1 MKVTNKES
9 ADPLAVQ
16 HLSDRRLHSEG
27 REEIVEDFSYSFRAA
42 TFYAL
47 SGPEFGGKSLLLH
60 LLGLLARPASGQL
73 LMEGRSMTGL
83 DLEELSEVRNR
94 NFGFLFAAPFLL
106 PAFNVLENV
115 AMPLFKI
122 TQASA
127 REAKTATEAVLELM
141 GISEMA
147 DVEVGRLRPLEE
159 HLVALARAVVHRPK
173 ILIGENIGAT
183 LEDRVSEQL
192 LSKMRR
198 VCQRLGITVIATIAP
213 GFKWERADV
222 VLEVEHPR
230 IEEVFNR
237 IPHG

>member
-9 ADPLAVQ
+9 EDPLVVQ
-16 HLSDRRLHSEG
+16 HLSDRRIPSEG
-27 REEIVEDFSYSFRAA
+27 REEIVEDFSYNFHAA

-60 LLGLLARPASGQL
+60 LLGLLAKPASGQV
-73 LMEGRSMTGL
+73 LMEGQPVTGL
-83 DLEELSEVRNR
+83 DLEELSEIRNR
-94 NFGFLFAAPFLL
+94 KFGFLFPAPFLL
-106 PAFNVLENV
+106 PSFNVLENV

-127 REAKTATEAVLELM
+127 REAKAATEAVLELV
-141 GISEMA
+141 GISEIA
-147 DVEVGRLRPLEE
+147 DVAVDQLRPVEQ
-159 HLVALARAVVHRPK
+159 HLVALARAVIHHPK
-173 ILIGENIGAT
+173 ILIGENIGAR
-183 LEDRVSEQL
+183 LEDRVGEHL
-192 LSKMRR
+192 LSKMRQ

>member
-9 ADPLAVQ
+9 ADPLTVQ
-16 HLSDRRLHSEG
+16 HLSDRRLYSEG
-27 REEIVEDFSYSFRAA
+27 REEIVKDFSYSFRAA

-60 LLGLLARPASGQL
+60 LLGLLAMPASGQV
-73 LMEGRSMTGL
+73 LMEGQSMTGL
-83 DLEELSEVRNR
+83 DLEKLSEIRNR
-94 NFGFLFAAPFLL
+94 KFGFLFTAPFLL

-127 REAKTATEAVLELM
+127 REAKTATETVLELM

-147 DVEVGRLRPLEE
+147 DIEVGQLRPLEE

-173 ILIGENIGAT
+173 ILIGENIGAA

-192 LSKMRR
+192 LSKMRQ
-198 VCQRLGITVIATIAP
+198 VCQRLGITVIATFAP
-213 GFKWERADV
+213 SFKWERADV
-222 VLEVEHPR
+222 VLEVAHPR